1 MYVRLQDRIRRMHIL
16 VWREGRER
24 EERYEALC
32 IVSFVV
38 IDVIDVIDV
47 IEKRCFFVYG
57 CSLFCFFLRRKKKRA
72 GDF

>member
-1 MYVRLQDRIRRMHIL
+1 MHIL

-24 EERYEALC
+24 EERYEEALC
-32 IVSFVV
+32 IVSFV
-38 IDVIDVIDV
+38 VIDVIDV